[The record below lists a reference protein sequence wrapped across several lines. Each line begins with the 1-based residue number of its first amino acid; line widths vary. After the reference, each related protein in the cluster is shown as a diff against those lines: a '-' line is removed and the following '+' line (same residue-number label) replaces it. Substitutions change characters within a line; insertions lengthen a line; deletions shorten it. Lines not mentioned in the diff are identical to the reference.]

1 MTCAHCIGGE
11 NIFNEKEA
19 RKNLKHYNKKGPNKT
34 TIQLLNALE
43 QQDMTGLSLLDI
55 GGGIGVIQ
63 IELLKKGVSQ
73 ATDVDASQAYITAA
87 RQLAKQEDLDKKTR
101 HIYAD
106 FIDCHKDIGGHD
118 IVTLE
123 KVVCC
128 YPQVEDLIRHSTAKA
143 GKYYGLVYPLD
154 GAVAKAVNK
163 MAHLYFKMTKN
174 PFRTQIH
181 SEKMMDKLIRQN
193 GFQRIYYSMAF
204 PWKIA
209 LYKRVEPIL

>member
-1 MTCAHCIGGE
+1 MTCAHCIGAE
-11 NIFNEKEA
+11 NIFNKKEA
-19 RKNLKHYNKKGPNKT
+19 LKNLKRYYKKGPNNT
-34 TIQLLNALE
+34 TMRLLNALE
-43 QQDMTGLSLLDI
+43 QEDMKGLSLLDI

-63 IELLKKGVSQ
+63 IELLKKGVLQS
-73 ATDVDASQAYITAA
+73 TDVDASQAYITTA
-87 RQLAKQEDLDKKTR
+87 RQLAKQENLDKKTR

-106 FIDCHKDIGGHD
+106 FIDCHKDIDKHD

-128 YPQVEDLIRHSTAKA
+128 YPQVEDLIHHSTAKA

-154 GAVAKAVNK
+154 GAVARVVNK
-163 MAHLYFKMTKN
+163 IAHLYFKITRN

-181 SEKMMDKLIRQN
+181 SEKMMDTLILQN
-193 GFQRIYYSMAF
+193 GFQRIYYSKIF

-209 LYKRVEPIL
+209 LYKRVAAN

>member
-1 MTCAHCIGGE
+1 MTCAHCIGAE
-11 NIFNEKEA
+11 TIFDEKEA
-19 RKNLKHYNKKGPNKT
+19 RKNLKRYKKKGPNKT
-34 TIQLLNALE
+34 TRLLLNALGQE
-43 QQDMTGLSLLDI
+43 ELAGLSLLDI

-73 ATDVDASQAYITAA
+73 ATDVDASKAYINTA
-87 RQLAKQEDLDKKTR
+87 RQLVKEESFDNKAR

-106 FIDCHKDIGGHD
+106 FVDCYSDIGKHD

-128 YPQVEDLIRHSTAKA
+128 YPEVKDLINHSTAKA

-154 GAVAKAVNK
+154 GAVARAVNK
-163 MAHLYFKMTKN
+163 LAHLYFKITRN

-181 SEKMMDKLIRQN
+181 SEKMMDELIRQN
-193 GFQRIYYSMAF
+193 GFERVHYSKSF
-204 PWKIA
+204 PWRVA
-209 LYKRVEPIL
+209 LYKRVA